1 MDVMS
6 KHLAELRA
14 DLSSLQN
21 ILRTLEEDMVSLQGE
36 AHDAIKRLESQK
48 SIIKSVKS
56 RMCNV
61 EDEIL
66 KLS

>member
-1 MDVMS
+1 MDAMS
-6 KHLAELRA
+6 KRLAELRA

-21 ILRTLEEDMVSLQGE
+21 ILRTLEEDMVNLQGE

-48 SIIKSVKS
+48 SMIKSVKN
-56 RMCNV
+56 RMHNV

>member
-1 MDVMS
+1 MS
-6 KHLAELRA
+6 KRLAELRA
-14 DLSSLQN
+14 DLSPLQN
-21 ILRTLEEDMVSLQGE
+21 ILRTLEEDMVSLQAE

-56 RMCNV
+56 RMGNV

-66 KLS
+66 KMS

>member
-1 MDVMS
+1 MS
-6 KHLAELRA
+6 KRLAELRN

-21 ILRTLEEDMVSLQGE
+21 ILRTLEKDMVSIQAE

-56 RMCNV
+56 RLGDV